1 LKLFRKKETIVNY
14 RIAACAALSALSL
27 ATPLTARAAG
37 LTPGMYEYTVKM
49 NMPGMPAGMG
59 AQTFQRCLTAQDVAG
74 TNAYSTARDKNSDC
88 KIKDLRESG
97 SQFSYSMS
105 CTKPEKMEATTK
117 GTVTATSLSMDMTMS
132 MPDAGG
138 TMTQTTTAKRIGDC
152 K

>member
-1 LKLFRKKETIVNY
+1 MNY

-27 ATPLTARAAG
+27 AAPLTACAAG

-74 TNAYSTARDKNSDC
+74 SNAYSTARDKNNDC

-97 SQFSYSMS
+97 SQISYSMS
-105 CTKPEKMEATTK
+105 CTKPQKMEATTK
-117 GTVTATSLSMDMTMS
+117 GTVTATSLSMDTTMS
-132 MPDAGG
+132 MPDHG
-138 TMTQTTTAKRIGDC
+138 TMKQTTAAKRVGDC
-152 K
+152 KQ